1 MGSFSYVYYCI
12 SNVLHRFFSFFV
24 LVPSQN
30 NTYILIELSIF
41 IFILLYTQVNGSS
54 QHCSHGYYMAKTGE
68 TVWACGMMY
77 KVVAQLVIL
86 YGSEIWVVTGA
97 ILKALEGFHHRT
109 ARWITEITAARGAGV
124 QWEYPPV
131 VVAMKDAVIHPIM

>member
-1 MGSFSYVYYCI
+1 
-12 SNVLHRFFSFFV
+12 
-24 LVPSQN
+24 
-30 NTYILIELSIF
+30 
-41 IFILLYTQVNGSS
+41 
-54 QHCSHGYYMAKTGE
+54 MAKTGE

-131 VVAMKDAVIHPIM
+131 VVAMKDAGIHPIM